1 MQTSDIIKKVRR
13 LEIRTRHLVTD
24 ALSGAYHSS
33 FKGRG
38 MDFEE
43 VREYAIGDD
52 VRAIDWNVSAKM
64 DKPFVKLFRE
74 ERELTLMLLVDL
86 SASGIFGS
94 VEQSKRERAAEIA
107 SVLAFSATLN
117 NDKVGLIGY
126 TDRVEHYLPPKKG
139 RRHVLRLIRDILAFQ
154 PKGRGT
160 GHRCAL
166 DYLNR
171 VQRRRSVVF
180 LISDF
185 LDNQSPDLPESP
197 TPPPRRSPA
206 KSNPSP
212 PHSHSHP
219 HSHFHSH
226 FHPHAPSRRSPERAE
241 AKADHSQPPLYQSL
255 ALTNQRHD
263 LVSIALSD
271 PREERLPDIGIVALE
286 DAETGEVVEID
297 TGSAALRQRYAD
309 AARRRRAEFQSNM
322 RKKGLDW
329 IEARTDEPYLP
340 ALRRL
345 FARRASRH

>member
-1 MQTSDIIKKVRR
+1 MTPADIIKKVRR

-24 ALSGAYHSS
+24 SVTGAYYSS

-52 VRAIDWNVSAKM
+52 VRSIDWNVSAKM
-64 DKPFVKLFRE
+64 DRPFVKVFRE

-107 SVLAFSATLN
+107 SVLAFSASQN
-117 NDKVGLIGY
+117 NDKVGLILY
-126 TDRVEHYLPPKKG
+126 TDTVEHYIPPKKG
-139 RRHVLRLIRDILAFQ
+139 RRHILRLIRDLLFFK
-154 PKGRGT
+154 PKGTGT
-160 GHRCAL
+160 DHQAAL

-171 VQRRRSVVF
+171 VTKRKSVVF

-185 LDNQSPDLPESP
+185 LESDTQNHRAKDQAPDGAIPHPVSSKTLYSSQSDGGRIPNPD
-197 TPPPRRSPA
+197 
-206 KSNPSP
+206 
-212 PHSHSHP
+212 
-219 HSHFHSH
+219 
-226 FHPHAPSRRSPERAE
+226 
-241 AKADHSQPPLYQSL
+241 PLFASL
-255 ALTNQRHD
+255 ALTHQRHD

-271 PREERLPDIGIVALE
+271 PREHALPEVGLITLE
-286 DAETGEVVEID
+286 DAETGEMVEID
-297 TGSAALRQRYAD
+297 TGNVKFRERYAKL
-309 AARRRRAEFQSNM
+309 AQERRAAFQAGM

-340 ALRRL
+340 ALRKL
-345 FARRASRH
+345 FALRAHRH